1 MECPTKLFYTRK
13 EKEYRN
19 TKGDNEFLASLAEG
33 GFQVGK
39 MAMLLY
45 PDGKEIKAKNNQ
57 ASLSETSDL
66 IQSHDAIVL
75 FEPAFEFDGLLCA
88 VKA

>member
-1 MECPTKLFYTRK
+1 MPRSRHLTKSRFKLAMECPTKLFYTRK
-13 EKEYRN
+13 PNEYRN

-45 PDGKEIKAKNNQ
+45 PDGREIKAKSNQ
-57 ASLSETSDL
+57 ASLSETYDL
-66 IQSHDAIVL
+66 SL
-75 FEPAFEFDGLLCA
+75 
-88 VKA
+88 